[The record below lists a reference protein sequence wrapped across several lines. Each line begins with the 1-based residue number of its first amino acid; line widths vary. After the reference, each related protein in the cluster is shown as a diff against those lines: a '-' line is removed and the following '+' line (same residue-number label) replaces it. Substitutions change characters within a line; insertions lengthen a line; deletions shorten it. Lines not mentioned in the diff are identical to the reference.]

1 MGGYERSKGGLGGS
15 SLITVRNLA
24 FARFWYNNNY
34 TYIIIKNDWSLN
46 MALLQ

>member
-1 MGGYERSKGGLGGS
+1 MRALNVFLVEHGGYERSKGGLGGS

-34 TYIIIKNDWSLN
+34 TLIIIK
-46 MALLQ
+46 